1 MNYNQITPTF
11 DRVLVEKLREEVTAG
26 GIIMPIETENTE
38 PDNTYL
44 AKVVAVGP
52 LARVPVGTTI
62 VVGTYAGTEL
72 EKKKGFVVIKEADIL
87 GTVNN

>member
-1 MNYNQITPTF
+1 MNYTLITPTF
-11 DRVLVEKLREEVTAG
+11 DRVLVEKLKEEVTAG

-44 AKVVAVGP
+44 AKVVARGP
-52 LARVPVGTTI
+52 HSSVPLGTKV

-72 EKKKGFVVIKEADIL
+72 EKKKGFVMIKEADIL
-87 GTVNN
+87 GTVND